1 MREKREVEEG
11 REGKKKRVNRE
22 GGQRGGGG

>member
-1 MREKREVEEG
+1 MGEKREGEKG

>member
-22 GGQRGGGG
+22 GGQRAGGG